1 MTLISLATTGIAL
14 LLLFSLALVV
24 HVRQLRETMAD
35 HLLFLAAAIS
45 QTGFPEDGRQ
55 PPETAQKLVA
65 ALEADEDVELA
76 ALYDA
81 QARVVAAY
89 QRGDDDEH
97 TLWQMAA
104 QKAGARLFLAN
115 NSFHLLLSQN
125 IRQDEKDLGRVV
137 LVSRLPRLEK
147 QMVLA
152 AVGMLFGMVLFVVVN
167 HLAARRLQRAISEP
181 VARLAATARRIT
193 ELGDYSI
200 RVEQGGR
207 DEIGGLI
214 DHFNSMLDAIQV
226 RDRELHQH
234 RHNLELLVEERTE
247 ELRRRRDEALAASQA
262 KTEFLANMSHEIR
275 TPMNG
280 VIGVLS
286 LLKDSALSEEH
297 HRLLATAARSADSLL
312 HVINDILD
320 FSKIDAGMIEFES
333 IPFDVGQLVEE
344 VALLY
349 VDAVNLRDIDLFC
362 QIPPDLDGKIQGD
375 PTRLRQILTNLL
387 SNAVKFTKAGQIIL
401 RVECIEVSERKLLLR
416 FVVKDSGI
424 GIPEKQLPRLFEK
437 FTQADGSITRHYGGT
452 GLGLSVCKQLV
463 ELQGGDIG
471 AYSRLGE
478 GTEFWFIMPFTTSDG
493 QPVTRLVNAIPD
505 ELILLVIGSQAARII
520 LESYLLEAGARVVCC
535 RDLSEALAQLG
546 EAAQHGRSYDTI
558 ILDEGIYDE
567 SHPHR
572 LLENS
577 GTSEQKARPRLILLC
592 RRTASFSTRPP
603 DGVSAIVHQPILR
616 SQLVEALNGTT
627 EQQQIGADDST
638 SGERPV
644 LPGGTILLVDD
655 EPINRMVVSAILERF
670 GLVVHSAA
678 NGREAI
684 ERAAAHRYQIILM
697 DIQMP
702 EMSGY
707 EATERIRSR
716 ELADG
721 REPTVIIA
729 MTANALKSARMRCLQ
744 SGMDD
749 FISKPINPEMLAERL
764 RPWLVDNNATAR
776 QPVEKSQHQV
786 DEGENN
792 PLWSR
797 REALQLAGGDPAL
810 LSGLIKLFLER
821 HSLLLA
827 RVEQAIMAEDP
838 RQLDDAAHA
847 LKGALN
853 HFCAVRAHREALL
866 LEMRG
871 KSGDMS
877 DCAEIFS
884 RLTAEVASLV
894 EHLARETAGANG
906 NSDHLN

>member
-1 MTLISLATTGIAL
+1 MTLLSLATTGIAL

-45 QTGFPEDGRQ
+45 QTGLPEDGRAA
-55 PPETAQKLVA
+55 PETAQKLVT
-65 ALEADEDVELA
+65 ALEVDEDIELA

-97 TLWQMAA
+97 ALWQVAA
-104 QKAGARLFLAN
+104 QEVDARLFLAN
-115 NSFHLLLSQN
+115 NSFHLLLSQI
-125 IRQDEKDLGRVV
+125 IRQGEKNLGRVV

-152 AVGMLFGMVLFVVVN
+152 AVAMLFGMGLFVVVN

-181 VARLAATARRIT
+181 VDRLAATARRIT

-286 LLKDSALSEEH
+286 LLKDAPLSEEH
-297 HRLLATAARSADSLL
+297 RRLLATAARSADSLL
-312 HVINDILD
+312 HIINDILD

-349 VDAVNLRDIDLFC
+349 VDAVNLRNIDLLC
-362 QIPPDLDGKIQGD
+362 QVPPDLGGKIQGD

-387 SNAVKFTKAGQIIL
+387 SNAVKFTKAGQIVL
-401 RVECIEVSERKLLLR
+401 RVECIEVSEQKLLLR

-424 GIPEKQLPRLFEK
+424 GIPEKHLPRLFEK

-478 GTEFWFIMPFTTSDG
+478 GTEFWFTMPFTTSDG
-493 QPVTRLVNAIPD
+493 QPATRLVNTIQD
-505 ELILLVIGSQAARII
+505 ELILLVIGNQTARVI

-535 RDLSEALAQLG
+535 RDHSEALEQLR

-558 ILDEGIYDE
+558 ILDEAFYDE

-572 LLENS
+572 FLEHR
-577 GTSEQKARPRLILLC
+577 GISEEKAGPRLILLC
-592 RRTASFSTRPP
+592 RRTASFSTRFP
-603 DGVSAIVHQPILR
+603 DGVAAIVYQPILR
-616 SQLVEALNGTT
+616 AQLVEALNGAA
-627 EQQQIGADDST
+627 EQHLGVAESVAGA
-638 SGERPV
+638 RPV

-655 EPINRMVVSAILERF
+655 EPINRMVVCAILERF

-716 ELADG
+716 ELTDG

-729 MTANALKSARMRCLQ
+729 MTANALKSTRMRCLQ

-764 RPWLVDNNATAR
+764 RPWFAGNNVTAE
-776 QPVEKSQHQV
+776 QLGEKSQHEM
-786 DEGENN
+786 DDGEIGL
-792 PLWSR
+792 LWSR
-797 REALQLAGGDPAL
+797 PEALHLAGGDPAL
-810 LSGLIKLFLER
+810 LRGLIKLFLER
-821 HSLLLA
+821 HGLLLA

-838 RQLDDAAHA
+838 QQLDDAAHA

-853 HFCAVRAHREALL
+853 HFCAARAHREALL

-871 KSGDMS
+871 KSGEMS

-884 RLTAEVASLV
+884 RLTVEVARLT
-894 EHLARETAGANG
+894 ELLARETAEANG
-906 NSDHLN
+906 NSHQLN